1 MPNRRP
7 ANSCTRVSSIV
18 SVMVLI
24 AAIPPGRGPPD
35 GDLGWLDARGAEGSG
50 TSGYGPIAD
59 QVRWVRLPMPSCEQ
73 IMLKG
78 VCGRCSP
85 SRQPALDEDVR
96 QVPGDRLVTDHQ

>member
-35 GDLGWLDARGAEGSG
+35 DDLGSSTLEGQRGRAHRATDPSLTRVDGSDYPCRRLSRSCSKAYAVAAARVARPHL
-50 TSGYGPIAD
+50 TKMFD
-59 QVRWVRLPMPSCEQ
+59 
-73 IMLKG
+73 
-78 VCGRCSP
+78 RC
-85 SRQPALDEDVR
+85 RATVL
-96 QVPGDRLVTDHQ
+96 